1 MLKQKLS
8 RPRKISTILLAV
20 LFIVSLTAVATSAH
34 GGGRSGFGSGWGWGA
49 YPYWGYGTGCVWVNG
64 NWSCPSYIGM
74 PYTMQASA
82 PAAPAKD
89 PDPSPNLAGATFS

>member
-1 MLKQKLS
+1 MM
-8 RPRKISTILLAV
+8 AV
-20 LFIVSLTAVATSAH
+20 VVASVVH
-34 GGGRSGFGSGWGWGA
+34 GAGEVI
-49 YPYWGYGTGCVWVNG
+49 PTGVMVLDGIWVNG